1 MSAAASGRRGRKK
14 FSASHHHAMGELN
27 ITPLLDLAFVLLV
40 IFIITTAPSTN
51 DIDINLPSAAQQPPQ
66 NQAKQDINNVTVD
79 SAGNIYFNAEPI
91 TLKKLEDEIIRF
103 RKSNPD
109 LSVVVRGDENV
120 NYQKVVQVLDIL
132 TRANVTKIG
141 LATDTAGS
149 AK

>member
-1 MSAAASGRRGRKK
+1 MSSAAAGRRGRKK
-14 FSASHHHAMGELN
+14 YSASHHHAMGELN

-66 NQAKQDINNVTVD
+66 NQNKQDINNVTVD
-79 SAGNIYFNAEPI
+79 AAGNVFFNAEPI

-141 LATDTAGS
+141 LATDTAG
-149 AK
+149 AAN

>member
-1 MSAAASGRRGRKK
+1 
-14 FSASHHHAMGELN
+14 
-27 ITPLLDLAFVLLV
+27 VLLV

-66 NQAKQDINNVTVD
+66 NQTKQDINNVTVD
-79 SAGNIYFNAEPI
+79 AAGNIYFNAEPI

-141 LATDTAGS
+141 LATDTAGA

>member
-40 IFIITTAPSTN
+40 IFIITTAPTTN

-66 NQAKQDINNVTVD
+66 NQSKQDINNVTVD
-79 SAGNIYFNAEPI
+79 SAGNVYFNAEPI
-91 TLKKLEDEIIRF
+91 TLKKLEDTIISF
-103 RKSNPD
+103 RKNNPD

-120 NYQKVVQVLDIL
+120 NYKKVVQVLDIL
-132 TRANVTKIG
+132 TKANVTKIG
-141 LATDTAGS
+141 LATDTAAS
-149 AK
+149 AN

>member
-1 MSAAASGRRGRKK
+1 MSSAAAGRRGRKK
-14 FSASHHHAMGELN
+14 YSASHHHVMGELN

-66 NQAKQDINNVTVD
+66 NQNKQDINNVTVD
-79 SAGNIYFNAEPI
+79 AAGNIYFNAEPI

>member
-1 MSAAASGRRGRKK
+1 MKK
-14 FSASHHHAMGELN
+14 ISRSSHSTLNELN

-66 NQAKQDINNVTVD
+66 NQNKQDINNVTVD
-79 SAGNIYFNAEPI
+79 AAGNIYFNAEPI

>member
-1 MSAAASGRRGRKK
+1 MSAAAAGRRGRKK

-79 SAGNIYFNAEPI
+79 SAGNVYFNAEPI

-109 LSVVVRGDENV
+109 LSVVVRGDEHV

>member
-40 IFIITTAPSTN
+40 IFIITTAPTTN

-66 NQAKQDINNVTVD
+66 NQSKQDINNVTVD
-79 SAGNIYFNAEPI
+79 SAGNVYFNAEPI
-91 TLKKLEDEIIRF
+91 TLKKLEDTIISF
-103 RKSNPD
+103 RKNNPD

-132 TRANVTKIG
+132 TKANVTKIG
-141 LATDTAGS
+141 LATDTAAS
-149 AK
+149 AN

>member
-1 MSAAASGRRGRKK
+1 MSAAAAGRRGRKK
-14 FSASHHHAMGELN
+14 YSASHHHAMGELN

-66 NQAKQDINNVTVD
+66 NQTKQDINNVTVD
-79 SAGNIYFNAEPI
+79 AAGNIYFNAEPI

>member
-1 MSAAASGRRGRKK
+1 MSSAAAGRRGRKK
-14 FSASHHHAMGELN
+14 YSASHHHAMGELN

-79 SAGNIYFNAEPI
+79 SAGNVYFNAEPI

-141 LATDTAGS
+141 LATDTAGA

>member
-1 MSAAASGRRGRKK
+1 MSAAAAGRRGRKK
-14 FSASHHHAMGELN
+14 YSASHHHAMGELN

-66 NQAKQDINNVTVD
+66 NQSKQDINNVTVD
-79 SAGNIYFNAEPI
+79 SAGNVYFNAEPI

>member
-1 MSAAASGRRGRKK
+1 MSSAAAGRRGRKK
-14 FSASHHHAMGELN
+14 YSASHHHVMGELN

-66 NQAKQDINNVTVD
+66 NQNKQDINNVTVD
-79 SAGNIYFNAEPI
+79 PAGNIYFNAEPI

-103 RKSNPD
+103 RKNNPD

-149 AK
+149 AN

>member
-1 MSAAASGRRGRKK
+1 MSAAATGRRGRKK
-14 FSASHHHAMGELN
+14 YSASHHHAMGELN

-66 NQAKQDINNVTVD
+66 NQTKQDINNVTVD
-79 SAGNIYFNAEPI
+79 AAGNIYFNAEPI

-141 LATDTAGS
+141 LETDTAGA

>member
-1 MSAAASGRRGRKK
+1 MSAAAAGRRGRKK
-14 FSASHHHAMGELN
+14 YSASHHHAMGELN

-66 NQAKQDINNVTVD
+66 NQTKQDINNVTVD
-79 SAGNIYFNAEPI
+79 AAGNIYFNAEPI

-103 RKSNPD
+103 RKNNPD

-141 LATDTAGS
+141 LATDTAG
-149 AK
+149 AAN

>member
-1 MSAAASGRRGRKK
+1 MSAAATGRRGRKK

-79 SAGNIYFNAEPI
+79 SAGNVYFNAEPI

>member
-1 MSAAASGRRGRKK
+1 MAFGGFNESNHQAPMA
-14 FSASHHHAMGELN
+14 EIN
-27 ITPLLDLAFVLLV
+27 VTPMVDVMLVLLV

-79 SAGNIYFNAEPI
+79 AAGNIYFNAEPI

-141 LATDTAGS
+141 LATDTAGA